1 MRSDKSLGDKKS
13 VIVEQEVVRTDGLTI
28 DEALEQ
34 FAQDNQQLIKNLILM
49 DCNNFN
55 TSKVEYILNEGKN
68 LAMMED

>member
-28 DEALEQ
+28 DESLEQ

-68 LAMMED
+68 QAMMED